1 MNQLIKF
8 IMQNIKSILI
18 RKESVTQ
25 KAADAIELYQRQFQ
39 KNTKGVI
46 SKEMTVVSI
55 LENYF
60 DSIGKE
66 EKK

>member
-1 MNQLIKF
+1 M
-8 IMQNIKSILI
+8 KSIMI

-25 KAADAIELYQRQFQ
+25 KAADAIELFQKQFQ
-39 KNTKGVI
+39 ETTKGTI

-60 DSIGKE
+60 DAVRKE

>member
-1 MNQLIKF
+1 M
-8 IMQNIKSILI
+8 KSIMI

-25 KAADAIELYQRQFQ
+25 KAADAIELFQKQFQ
-39 KNTKGVI
+39 ETTKGTI

-60 DSIGKE
+60 DMKGKE
-66 EKK
+66 AI

>member
-1 MNQLIKF
+1 
-8 IMQNIKSILI
+8 MQNIKSILI